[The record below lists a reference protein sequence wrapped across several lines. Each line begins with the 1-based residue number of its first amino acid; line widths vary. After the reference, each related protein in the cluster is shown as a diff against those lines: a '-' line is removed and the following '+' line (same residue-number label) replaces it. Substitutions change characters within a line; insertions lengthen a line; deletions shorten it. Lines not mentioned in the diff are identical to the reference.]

1 MNYTITL
8 IVSTIVIGIGIILFL
23 IYRKVYENQ
32 SRSML
37 SGSIKKIRLPK
48 VSVVRNRFIILAL
61 VMIIPVFIIDTA
73 FIPRNHCSSAYDYR
87 SVNKW
92 ESRLNA
98 DPAYTMCICAEGYP
112 VFKHPNA
119 AFLRLFIDNPKGV
132 LHLMSHLQSPLTRL
146 NYAKFM
152 NFQNAGN
159 YLTTD
164 PTVIAQ
170 VDRIKFIL
178 GIYDN
183 SYDKYLVPI
192 DERGDQTTMNGI
204 LDLGFE
210 YTESLN
216 YAFLDDGTKIES
228 EEGYA
233 YLYVR
238 FYIENLTKE
247 PYTIKENSIKIV
259 GGTKAREIISTKDK
273 NNIDIDL
280 TGEIAAGSMRS
291 GLLVVK
297 VDDIANNTL
306 QFTDDRIS
314 IKAFEFKIE

>member
-1 MNYTITL
+1 MNFTITL
-8 IVSTIVIGIGIILFL
+8 IVSTIVIGIGIILFY

-32 SRSML
+32 SRRML

-61 VMIIPVFIIDTA
+61 VLIIPVLIVDTA
-73 FIPRNHCSSAYDYR
+73 YIPRNHCSSAYDYR

-98 DPAYTMCICAEGYP
+98 DPAYTMCFCAEGYP
-112 VFKHPNA
+112 VFKDPNA

-146 NYAKFM
+146 NYARFM

-164 PTVIAQ
+164 PTIIAQ

-210 YTESLN
+210 YTETLD

-228 EEGYA
+228 KEGVS
-233 YLYVR
+233 YLYVY
-238 FYIENLTKE
+238 FNIENLTKE
-247 PYTIKENSIKIV
+247 PFSIKEDSIKII
-259 GGTKAREIISTKDK
+259 GGTKEREIISTKDK
-273 NNIDIDL
+273 NNIDKSM
-280 TGEIAAGSMRS
+280 TGEIAAGSIKS

-297 VDDIANNTL
+297 IDDAFNNTL

-314 IKAFEFKIE
+314 IKPFEFSIN